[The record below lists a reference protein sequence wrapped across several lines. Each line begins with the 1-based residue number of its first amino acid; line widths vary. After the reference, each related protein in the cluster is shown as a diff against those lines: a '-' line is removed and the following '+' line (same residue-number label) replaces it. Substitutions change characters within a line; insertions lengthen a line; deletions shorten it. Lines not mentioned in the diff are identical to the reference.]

1 MSQIRHI
8 LFLGIILTNLVAIS
22 QKTKVTGVVKDSIT
36 NEPLPF
42 VNVFFN
48 STKVGVTTNIE
59 GEFVIETFYA
69 TDSLVISFIGYKKL
83 KVPVNKDHSQHLEIL
98 LNESFTALE
107 EITIISSD
115 INPAHAIIN
124 NVIKNKKINNRE
136 KLDAYQY
143 EVYNKIQFD
152 INNLTEEFKSTK
164 AFKKFNFIFDN
175 VDTAGG
181 KEFLPLFVTE
191 SLSDYY
197 FRKSPK
203 THKEIIKGSNVSG
216 LDNESISQFTGDMYQ
231 QVNIYDNYLTIFR
244 KNFVSPISKQCMSYY
259 KYYLI
264 DSLNVDGY
272 WCYQLD
278 FVPKRKGELTFDGTL
293 WVHDT
298 TYAIKKV
305 SSTISKEANINFVN
319 NLKVTQTFNQVE
331 KEVWMLTKDELFID
345 FQWTKKALGFY
356 GRKTTS
362 YNNFIINQLKEEPFY
377 AGAENIFIADSA
389 SNRDEKYWKKN
400 RHDTLTNQQQEVY
413 KMIDTLQKLPV
424 MRTYADVIYLLAT
437 GYKIFGKFEVGEYTS
452 LYSFNEVEGHRFR
465 GTIRTSNNFST
476 RIELSAFGAYG
487 LSDNTFK
494 YGGSSRFFIT
504 KKPRRL
510 VQIVYKKDVEQI
522 GISSNAYNNTGV
534 VSSLFRRNPFNKFIF
549 NTETRIS
556 YTREWFHGFS
566 SNILFRNSILQPIG
580 IINFINIDPAGIETN
595 IDRINSSEI
604 TLQTRFAYNEKYIS
618 GEFDRVSLGTKFPIL
633 EFNYGY
639 GIPNLLG
646 SQYEFHRLKFSFKH
660 KVPLG
665 VLGKFNYQFSL
676 GKIFGNV
683 PYPLLEVHPGNETWS
698 YNDEA
703 FNMMN
708 IGEFISDEFIS
719 AKIENHFDGLIL
731 NKIPFLKKLKWREVV
746 ALQGVWGRLSN
757 NTFSTMELPDFSK
770 SLEKKPYLE
779 SSLGIENIFKFLRI
793 DVIWRLSYLNNDFEG
808 IKVAPFGIRAKLQF
822 DF

>member
-1 MSQIRHI
+1 MSKIRHI
-8 LFLGIILTNLVAIS
+8 IFLGIILTNLVAIS
-22 QKTKVTGVVKDSIT
+22 QKTKVTGIVKDSVT

-48 STKVGVTTNIE
+48 STKVGVTTNIQ

-83 KVPVNKDHSQHLEIL
+83 KVPINKDHSQHLEIL

-152 INNLTEEFKSTK
+152 INNLTEDFKSTK

-203 THKEIIKGSNVSG
+203 THKEIIKASNVSG
-216 LDNESISQFTGDMYQ
+216 VDNESISQFTGDMYQ

-244 KNFVSPISKQCMSYY
+244 KNFISPISKQCMSYY

-389 SNRDEKYWKKN
+389 SKRDEKYWKRN

-413 KMIDTLQKLPV
+413 KMIDTLQQLPV

-487 LSDNTFK
+487 LNDNTFK

-510 VQIVYKKDVEQI
+510 VQIVFKKDVEQI

-580 IINFINIDPAGIETN
+580 IINFTNIDPVGVETN

-665 VLGKFNYQFSL
+665 ILGKFNYQFSL
-676 GKIFGNV
+676 GKIFGDV

-708 IGEFISDEFIS
+708 IGEFISDEFVS

-746 ALQGVWGRLSN
+746 ALQGVWGRLTN

>member
-1 MSQIRHI
+1 LLISI
-8 LFLGIILTNLVAIS
+8 LAFS
-22 QKTKVTGVVKDSIT
+22 QKTKVSGAVKDSVT
-36 NEPLPF
+36 NEALPF
-42 VNVFFN
+42 VNVFFKG
-48 STKVGVTTNIE
+48 TKVGVTTDIE
-59 GEFVIETFYA
+59 GKFTIETFYA
-69 TDSLVISFIGYKKL
+69 TDSIVISFIGYNKLIIPVKK
-83 KVPVNKDHSQHLEIL
+83 DQSQHLEIF
-98 LNESFTALE
+98 LNESITSLQ

-115 INPAHAIIN
+115 INPAHAIIK
-124 NVIKNKKINNRE
+124 NVLRNKKINNRE

-152 INNLTEEFKSTK
+152 INNLTEDFKSTK
-164 AFKKFNFIFDN
+164 AFKKFDFIFDN
-175 VDTAGG
+175 VDTTGA

-197 FRKSPK
+197 FRKFPK
-203 THKEIIKGSNVSG
+203 THKEVIKGSNVSG
-216 LDNESISQFTGDMYQ
+216 VDNESISQFTGDMYQ

-244 KNFVSPISKQCMSYY
+244 KNFISPISRQCMSYY
-259 KYYLI
+259 KFYLI
-264 DSLNVDGY
+264 DSLNIDGY
-272 WCYQLD
+272 WCYQLE
-278 FVPKRKGELTFDGTL
+278 FTPKRKGELTFDGTL

-319 NLKVTQTFNQVE
+319 NLQVTQTFKQVE

-345 FQWTKKALGFY
+345 FQWTKKGLGFY

-362 YNNFIINQLKEEPFY
+362 YNKFIINELKEEPFY
-377 AGAENIFIADSA
+377 AGVENIFIADSA
-389 SNRDEKYWKKN
+389 NNRDDHFWEKN
-400 RHDTLTNQQQEVY
+400 RHDTLTAQQQEVY
-413 KMIDTLQKLPV
+413 KMIDTLQQLPV
-424 MRTYADVIYLLAT
+424 MRTYADIIYLLAT
-437 GYKIFGKFEVGEYTS
+437 GYKVFGKFEAGEYTS

-465 GTIRTSNNFST
+465 GTLRTSNDFSK

-487 LSDNTFK
+487 LLDNVFK
-494 YGGSSRFFIT
+494 YGGASRFFIT

-510 VQIVYKKDVEQI
+510 VHIVHKKDVEQI

-549 NTETRIS
+549 NTETRLS

-566 SNILFRNSILQPIG
+566 STLLIRNSVLEPIG
-580 IINFINIDPAGIETN
+580 IIDFVNTDQLGNITSIDKINT
-595 IDRINSSEI
+595 SEI

-618 GEFDRVSLGTKFPIL
+618 GEFDRVSLGTKFPII

-639 GIPNLLG
+639 GIPDFLG
-646 SQYEFHRLKFSFKH
+646 SEYEFHRLKFSFKH
-660 KVPLG
+660 KIPLG
-665 VLGKFNYQFSL
+665 ILGKFNYQFSL
-676 GKIFGNV
+676 GKIFGNI

-698 YNDEA
+698 YNDDA

-708 IGEFISDEFIS
+708 IGEFISNEFIT
-719 AKIENHFDGLIL
+719 AKIENHFDGLFL
-731 NKIPFLKKLKWREVV
+731 NKFPLLKKLKWREVV

-757 NTFSTMELPDFSK
+757 VSNLPMELPDFSK
-770 SLEKKPYLE
+770 SLEKRPYLE

>member
-1 MSQIRHI
+1 MTSVV
-8 LFLGIILTNLVAIS
+8 FG
-22 QKTKVTGVVKDSIT
+22 QKTKVTGQVIDSLT

-42 VNVFFN
+42 VNVFFKG
-48 STKVGVTTNIE
+48 TKVGVTTDLE
-59 GEFVIETFYA
+59 GSFAIETFYA
-69 TDSLVISFIGYKKL
+69 TDSLVASFIGYNKAVVPIKKDQAQD
-83 KVPVNKDHSQHLEIL
+83 VIIQ
-98 LNESFTALE
+98 LNESFTSLQ

-115 INPAHAIIN
+115 INPAHEIIK
-124 NVIKNKKINNRE
+124 NVLANKKINNRE
-136 KLDAYQY
+136 KLDAYEY

-152 INNLTEEFKSTK
+152 INNLTEDFKKTK

-175 VDTAGG
+175 VDTTGD

-191 SLSDYY
+191 SLSNYY
-197 FRKSPK
+197 FLKSPK
-203 THKEIIKGSNVSG
+203 THKEIIRGSKVSG
-216 LDNESISQFTGDMYQ
+216 VDNESISQFTGDMYQ

-244 KNFVSPISKQCMSYY
+244 KNFISPIAKQCMSYY

-264 DSLNVDGY
+264 DSMYVDGY

-278 FVPKRKGELTFDGTL
+278 FTPKRKGELTFDGTL

-319 NLKVTQTFNQVE
+319 NLQVTQDFSQVE

-362 YNNFIINQLKEEPFY
+362 YENFIINQPKEEPFY
-377 AGAENIFIADSA
+377 YGAENIFISDSA
-389 SNRDEKYWKKN
+389 NTRDEAFWGEN
-400 RHDTLTNQQQEVY
+400 RHDSLTNQQQEIY

-424 MRTYADVIYLLAT
+424 MRTYADIIYLLAT
-437 GYKIFGKFEVGEYTS
+437 GYKVIGKFEIGEYTS

-487 LSDNTFK
+487 LYDKAFK
-494 YGGSSRFFIT
+494 YGGACRFFIT

-510 VQIVYKKDVEQI
+510 VHIVHKKDVEQI
-522 GISSNAYNNTGV
+522 GISSNAYNNSGV

-549 NTETRIS
+549 NTETRLS

-566 SNILFRNSILQPIG
+566 SNILFRNSRINPIG
-580 IINFINIDPAGIETN
+580 IIEFSSTDPSGSSVSVPE
-595 IDRINSSEI
+595 INSSEI
-604 TLQTRFAYNEKYIS
+604 SIQTRFAYNEKYIS
-618 GEFDRVSLGTKFPIL
+618 GEFDRVTLGTKFPVL

-639 GIPNLLG
+639 GIPNAFG
-646 SQYEFHRLKFSFKH
+646 SQYEFHRLKFSVKH
-660 KVPLG
+660 KIPLG
-665 VLGKFNYQFSL
+665 ILGKLNYQFSA
-676 GKIFGNV
+676 GKIFGNI

-698 YNDEA
+698 YNSEA

-708 IGEFISDEFIS
+708 IGEFISNEYIS
-719 AKIENHFDGLIL
+719 GKIENHFDGLFL
-731 NKIPFLKKLKWREVV
+731 NKFPLLKKLKWREVV
-746 ALQGVWGRLSN
+746 AIQGVWGRLN
-757 NTFSTMELPDFSK
+757 NIESQPIELPAFSR
-770 SLEKKPYLE
+770 SLENKPYLE
-779 SSLGIENIFKFLRI
+779 SSFGIENIFKFLRI
-793 DVIWRLSYLNNDFEG
+793 DVIWRLSYLNNEFDG